1 MNTKVK
7 LILIGVV
14 ICMTT
19 LSFTGY
25 KVATGLI
32 DEQIAKSNQNLET
45 KQVIAVPIDKS
56 DTNLVINMMHDMSNS
71 LIISDILQDEIEMNK
86 FSINRLI
93 TLVDNMEASIEKP
106 IVVQIA
112 RRWQEG
118 DFISVDI
125 DHNTI
130 CDLLGEEAGV
140 ATGRNRNAIRKAIEN
155 LK

>member
-19 LSFTGY
+19 LSFMGY
-25 KVATGLI
+25 KVAMGLI
-32 DEQIAKSNQNLET
+32 DEQIAISNLNIET
-45 KQVIAVPIDKS
+45 VQVIAVPIDKS
-56 DTNLVINMMHDMSNS
+56 DTNLVMNMMHDMSNS

-86 FSINRLI
+86 FSIKRLI

-106 IVVQIA
+106 ILVQIA
-112 RRWQEG
+112 QRWQEG

-125 DHNTI
+125 DHNAI

-140 ATGRNRNAIRKAIEN
+140 ATGRNKSEIKKAIEN
-155 LK
+155 MK